1 MNSFE
6 IYKKAVN
13 QYNKAMNYHSAISY
27 SKNLDTKKRME
38 KNNRERQKQQKE
50 YDKAMFYY
58 KLYKAASKLEQME
71 DKEE

>member
-38 KNNRERQKQQKE
+38 KN
-50 YDKAMFYY
+50 
-58 KLYKAASKLEQME
+58 LL
-71 DKEE
+71 